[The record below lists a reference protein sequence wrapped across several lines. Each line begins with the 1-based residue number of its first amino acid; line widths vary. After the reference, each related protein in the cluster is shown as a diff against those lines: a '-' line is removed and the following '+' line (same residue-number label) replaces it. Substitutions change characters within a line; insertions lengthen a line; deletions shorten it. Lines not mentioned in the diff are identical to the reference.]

1 MKKIN
6 IAYYIVTGLLTLTLG
21 LGAVGNLMST
31 EESLVVYRSIGMPDY
46 ICPFMG
52 LAKIL
57 GLIAIWIP
65 GYPRIK
71 EWAYAGL
78 FYDLLGATYGGV
90 VAGPEPG
97 KALLLLIFIA
107 FILGSYYLYH
117 QRLKAAASV
126 AS

>member
-6 IAYYIVTGLLTLTLG
+6 IAYYVVTGLLTLGLG
-21 LGAVGNLMST
+21 LGAVGNLMSS
-31 EESLVVYRSIGMPDY
+31 EESLVIYRSIGMPDY
-46 ICPFMG
+46 LCPFLG

-78 FYDLLGATYGGV
+78 FYDLLGATYGGI
-90 VAGPEPG
+90 VAGPEPAG
-97 KALLLLIFIA
+97 ASFIVIIIVFVFA
-107 FILGSYYLYH
+107 SYFLYH
-117 QRLKAAASV
+117 KRLKAAAAP